1 MSNIS
6 RQFGLH
12 EIPGTEEEAPNKAR
26 QVSAG
31 FEGQMRD
38 YVSAIWVKLGA
49 LEGAIDDFRE
59 WREELDYRLARRVSP
74 EPLSSVHSPGGN
86 GGKADRPQPA
96 TEEGGR
102 PPPKPRGDQPWAAE
116 GVSKATW
123 YRRHKGG
130 A

>member
-6 RQFGLH
+6 RQYGVH
-12 EIPGTEEEAPNKAR
+12 EIPGTEEEAPNRAR

-38 YVSAIWVKLGA
+38 YVGAIWLKMGE
-49 LEGAIDDFRE
+49 LERKVVSLEE
-59 WREELDYRLARRVSP
+59 WREELSYRLA
-74 EPLSSVHSPGGN
+74 SPGPLLSVAPLASGE
-86 GGKADRPQPA
+86 KADGPNPA
-96 TEEGGR
+96 TGEGGR
-102 PPPKPRGDQPWAAE
+102 PPPKPWLAA

-123 YRRHKGG
+123 YRRQKGG

>member
-6 RQFGLH
+6 RQYGVH
-12 EIPGTEEEAPNKAR
+12 EIPGTEEEAPNRAR

-38 YVSAIWVKLGA
+38 YVGAIWLKMGE
-49 LEGAIDDFRE
+49 LERKVVSLEE
-59 WREELDYRLARRVSP
+59 WREELTYKSTRLA
-74 EPLSSVHSPGGN
+74 SPGV
-86 GGKADRPQPA
+86 ARPASGEKSDGPHPA
-96 TEEGGR
+96 TGEGGR
-102 PPPKPRGDQPWAAE
+102 PPPKPWLAA

-123 YRRHKGG
+123 YRRQKGG